1 MKLLDCEFRLPLLLL
16 LLLLKTNYP
25 FLLLFNAHNQWT

>member
-1 MKLLDCEFRLPLLLL
+1 MKLLDCEFRLPLLL